1 MSLKIDHIDKKILE
15 KLQDN
20 ARMAFRNI
28 AEELGVS
35 ESTIFV
41 RVKKLQEKGV
51 ITRFTTI
58 VSPEF
63 VGKGLTAF
71 ILIKVN
77 PRRYPNVLE
86 TLKKNEDIYEIYD
99 VTGNYYTIA
108 KVRTGNREDLA
119 KIIDEVGLI
128 DGVTSTETAIV
139 LRNVKEEMR
148 INLK

>member
-1 MSLKIDHIDKKILE
+1 MSIEIDEMDRKIL
-15 KLQDN
+15 KRLQDD
-20 ARMAFRNI
+20 ARRAFRKI

-35 ESTIFV
+35 ESTVFV
-41 RVKKLQEKGV
+41 RVKKLQERGV
-51 ITRFTTI
+51 IKRFTTTL
-58 VSPEF
+58 SSEL

-77 PRRYPNVLE
+77 PQRYPMVLE
-86 TLKKNEDIYEIYD
+86 TLKKNNDIYEIFD

-119 KIIDEVGLI
+119 KIIDEIGLI
-128 DGVTSTETAIV
+128 EGITSTETAIV

-148 INLK
+148 ISL